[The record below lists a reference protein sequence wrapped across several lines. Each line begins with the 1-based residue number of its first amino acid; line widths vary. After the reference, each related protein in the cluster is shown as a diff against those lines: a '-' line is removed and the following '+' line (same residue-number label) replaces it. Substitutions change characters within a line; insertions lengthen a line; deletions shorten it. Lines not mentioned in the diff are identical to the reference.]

1 MPREM
6 SENEIF
12 VLEYLRRQY
21 SERNHFYNLLG
32 LHIEQ
37 AYKGRAIQ
45 SMMVEAGKHTNLYA
59 NLHGGAIMSIGDSCM
74 GVACASLGKRVVTL
88 DTHINFIANVYAPSL
103 ITCEAGVLH
112 SGRHTIVMGAKVF
125 DGGRR
130 VISSL
135 RSTYYVIGVF
145 EEIIDKIT

>member
-6 SENEIF
+6 NEAEVF
-12 VLEYLRRQY
+12 VLEYLRKEY

-32 LHIEQ
+32 IHIEE
-37 AYKGRAIQ
+37 AYNGRAVQ
-45 SMMVEAGKHTNLYA
+45 SMTVEAGRHTNLYA

-88 DTHINFIANVYAPSL
+88 DTHINFIANVDAPSSV
-103 ITCEAGVLH
+103 TCEANVVH
-112 SGRHTIVMGAKVF
+112 NGRQTIVMSAKVF
-125 DGGRR
+125 DGEGR

-145 EEIIDKIT
+145 EQIIAKLA